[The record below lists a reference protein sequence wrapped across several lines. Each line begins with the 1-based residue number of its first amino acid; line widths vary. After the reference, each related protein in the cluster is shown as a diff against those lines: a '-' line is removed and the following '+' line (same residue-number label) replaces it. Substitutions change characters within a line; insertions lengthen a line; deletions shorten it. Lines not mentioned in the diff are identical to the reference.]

1 MKFCKDISKEQQQA
15 LLVQLMD
22 YEDNLQMT
30 EEERKSL
37 NDWVAE
43 GNSPYDNGD
52 YIYEG
57 DGSPMDCISASRFV
71 DEQIRCFKN
80 FTAGEQEKILK
91 ALKQD
96 NISIDVFLQ
105 SM

>member
-43 GNSPYDNGD
+43 GHSTYDN
-52 YIYEG
+52 
-57 DGSPMDCISASRFV
+57 ASRFV

-91 ALKQD
+91 ALKQN

>member
-37 NDWVAE
+37 NDWVA
-43 GNSPYDNGD
+43 
-52 YIYEG
+52 
-57 DGSPMDCISASRFV
+57 
-71 DEQIRCFKN
+71 
-80 FTAGEQEKILK
+80 
-91 ALKQD
+91 
-96 NISIDVFLQ
+96 
-105 SM
+105 